1 MTNPTPHGQVP
12 EALRLADLLLNL
24 QTHMGPRRPSHPD
37 DAHCWDGYT
46 QASAEL
52 RRLHAENEA
61 LRAQPAGAATPA
73 APGVPNWLQYD
84 QHTDVL
90 TIHGKRYAAGM
101 FGESGFLAPPGT
113 LLRVEQG
120 HPDCVTLSK
129 VAEGEPSGTAEAV
142 DALQAE
148 RERICAAIKA
158 EDDYC
163 VDQGGYMLDSDDCIK
178 IVRGDWVRPDFSV
191 RATHQGDHK

>member
-1 MTNPTPHGQVP
+1 MTAPTTESAELPD
-12 EALRLADLLLNL
+12 ALRLAREYRVTMQADLLHLWAA
-24 QTHMGPRRPSHPD
+24 
-37 DAHCWDGYT
+37 DARDMI
-46 QASAEL
+46 